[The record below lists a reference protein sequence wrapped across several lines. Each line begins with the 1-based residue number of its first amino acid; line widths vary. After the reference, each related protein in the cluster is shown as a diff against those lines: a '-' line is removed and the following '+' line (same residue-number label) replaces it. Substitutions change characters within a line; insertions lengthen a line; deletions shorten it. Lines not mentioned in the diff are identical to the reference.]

1 MQTSE
6 VDLSLIERHFLALQ
20 ISMES
25 NDNEFNKLFSK
36 GMVSEEIDK
45 LRKASKNKFKSK
57 DDGKRFTTD
66 PKHDENIALAT
77 DLIKIVKK
85 KKELSTKKAA
95 SINEKIE
102 KGDTSSDSELL
113 KYYEEP
119 DKWKY
124 RLLQKEFIRK
134 QLSESTG
141 KKDFFDIIQKIF
153 KQKETSERA
162 NTGTTTASIEKSKDS
177 TDYSSLTFTNAT
189 DVYKKINAENKY
201 DNDMLDKSL
210 TVHEFVK
217 NLLELINIS
226 GGNEVEIS
234 QVKRLLKILKYV
246 IQTTQAYYGEVN
258 NINKQ
263 TGGADL
269 SERLRDER
277 LRDFR
282 IHDINGLTRNMLVG
296 IVSIPT
302 LELIR
307 TKLKTYIDSKTVSN
321 DFRYKNVDRLIR
333 CASRFSNSNS
343 RLIIPLFITLN
354 NNLLNEMFPKE
365 DGKELSSDEITA
377 ILLNGE
383 SILQIIK
390 SDRDRW
396 LEIEGKFGVNVD
408 GNKPPLFR
416 RQDAM
421 RINRGRENTE
431 RNIQEINTIANKTII
446 KNIDFLL
453 TQLFANDGT
462 LTGFFKSA
470 TGRQSSKK
478 TLNYNGKT
486 VNIEKYKWKNK
497 QEFNSILKE
506 KLEEKFKYLT
516 NEENVK
522 KMKNNT
528 ECITLITIGKKD
540 EEKYKENK
548 SLPNVI
554 DLTPKV
560 YLELYPSNCSK
571 SELSNH
577 KCKNRK
583 NEIETLIQHYMDKAK
598 GRKYSNENV
607 DQLIEEKNNSKPLEC
622 KDDGSIGKNLKI
634 IKDKPK
640 DSNDKPKDSN
650 DKPKDSNDKPKDNN
664 DKPKDNNDK
673 LRDKLKM
680 NIKQIGGKKRNKK
693 TRRKTKNL
701 KKKTKQKKKYNTT
714 RKIKLKIKRKTK
726 KIVNIV
732 KR

>member
-1 MQTSE
+1 MTTSE
-6 VDLSLIERHFLALQ
+6 VDLSLVERHFLALQ

-25 NDNEFNKLFSK
+25 NDKEFNKLFSK

-85 KKELSTKKAA
+85 KKELSTKRVE

-134 QLSESTG
+134 QLSEPTG
-141 KKDFFDIIQKIF
+141 KKDFFDIIEIIF
-153 KQKETSERA
+153 KGKETSKKTS
-162 NTGTTTASIEKSKDS
+162 TGTPTASNDKSKDS
-177 TDYSSLTFTNAT
+177 TSTPAQAPAQAAQAPAASTGTSKATTDYSALTFTNVT

-201 DNDMLDKSL
+201 DNNMLDKSL

-217 NLLELINIS
+217 NLLELININ

-282 IHDINGLTRNMLVG
+282 IHDPNGKTRNMPVG

-302 LELIR
+302 LEIIR
-307 TKLKTYIDSKTVSN
+307 TKLKGYIDSKTVSN

-365 DGKELSSDEITA
+365 DGTELSSDEITA

-396 LEIEGKFGVNVD
+396 LEIEKKYGLYEKSTAELFPSPSEGAKGVLKWQKVQ
-408 GNKPPLFR
+408 KTVSQSHLK
-416 RQDAM
+416 
-421 RINRGRENTE
+421 TVS
-431 RNIQEINTIANKTII
+431 TIANETII

-453 TQLFANDGT
+453 TQLFANDGA

-486 VNIEKYKWKNK
+486 VNIDKYNWKNK
-497 QEFNSILKE
+497 QEFNSNLKE
-506 KLEEKFKYLT
+506 KLQQKFSYLT

-522 KMKNNT
+522 KMKSNT
-528 ECITLITIGKKD
+528 ECITLITIGKTD

-548 SLPNVI
+548 SPPNVI

-560 YLELYPSNCSK
+560 YIELYPSNCSK
-571 SELSNH
+571 KELSNH

-583 NEIETLIQHYMDKAK
+583 MK
-598 GRKYSNENV
+598 
-607 DQLIEEKNNSKPLEC
+607 
-622 KDDGSIGKNLKI
+622 
-634 IKDKPK
+634 
-640 DSNDKPKDSN
+640 
-650 DKPKDSNDKPKDNN
+650 
-664 DKPKDNNDK
+664 
-673 LRDKLKM
+673 
-680 NIKQIGGKKRNKK
+680 
-693 TRRKTKNL
+693 
-701 KKKTKQKKKYNTT
+701 
-714 RKIKLKIKRKTK
+714 
-726 KIVNIV
+726 
-732 KR
+732 

>member
-1 MQTSE
+1 M
-6 VDLSLIERHFLALQ
+6 
-20 ISMES
+20 
-25 NDNEFNKLFSK
+25 
-36 GMVSEEIDK
+36 
-45 LRKASKNKFKSK
+45 
-57 DDGKRFTTD
+57 
-66 PKHDENIALAT
+66 
-77 DLIKIVKK
+77 
-85 KKELSTKKAA
+85 
-95 SINEKIE
+95 
-102 KGDTSSDSELL
+102 
-113 KYYEEP
+113 
-119 DKWKY
+119 
-124 RLLQKEFIRK
+124 LQKEFIRK
-134 QLSESTG
+134 QLSEPTG
-141 KKDFFDIIQKIF
+141 KKDFFDIIQIIF
-153 KQKETSERA
+153 KEKKTPERA
-162 NTGTTTASIEKSKDS
+162 NTGTSTASN
-177 TDYSSLTFTNAT
+177 DYSSFTFTNAS
-189 DVYKKINAENKY
+189 DVYKKINTENKY

-263 TGGADL
+263 TGGAEL
-269 SERLRDER
+269 SEILRDER

-282 IHDINGLTRNMLVG
+282 IHDPNGKTRNMPVG

-302 LELIR
+302 LEIIR
-307 TKLKTYIDSKTVSN
+307 TKLKGYIDSKTVSN

-365 DGKELSSDEITA
+365 DGTELSSDEITA

-396 LEIEGKFGVNVD
+396 LEIEKKYGSYKSTIVD
-408 GNKPPLFR
+408 NMLNKTASPKAQIWKNKISQSRLR
-416 RQDAM
+416 DVS
-421 RINRGRENTE
+421 T
-431 RNIQEINTIANKTII
+431 TANETII

-478 TLNYNGKT
+478 ILNYNGKT
-486 VNIEKYKWKNK
+486 LNIEKYKWKNK
-497 QEFNSILKE
+497 QEFNSNLKE
-506 KLEEKFKYLT
+506 KLEAKLSYLT

-522 KMKNNT
+522 KMKSNT
-528 ECITLITIGKKD
+528 ECITLITIGKTD

-548 SLPNVI
+548 SPPNVI
-554 DLTPKV
+554 DLTPKI

-577 KCKNRK
+577 KCGKLK
-583 NEIETLIQHYMDKAK
+583 NERDILIEHYMDKAK
-598 GRKYSNENV
+598 GRQYNNENV
-607 DQLIEEKNNSKPLEC
+607 DQLIEEKNNSRPLEC
-622 KDDGSIGKNLKI
+622 KGDGSRSKNLKN
-634 IKDKPK
+634 
-640 DSNDKPKDSN
+640 SNDKPKDSN
-650 DKPKDSNDKPKDNN
+650 DKPKDSDDKPKNSDDKPKNSADKSKNTDDKSKNTDDKSKNTDDKPKDT
-664 DKPKDNNDK
+664 DDK

-693 TRRKTKNL
+693 TKRKTKNL
-701 KKKTKQKKKYNTT
+701 KKRTKQKKKYNTT
-714 RKIKLKIKRKTK
+714 RKIKLKIKSKTRKL
-726 KIVNIV
+726 VNIV